1 MLIDGQKWACEACIR
16 GHRVTS
22 CKHHDRPL
30 IRIKRKGRPF
40 ATCTVCHSTPCT
52 APSEHARAKREAE
65 LKTPSKVTQTQ
76 HTQLPTHERELGSH
90 ENNTHL
96 DALGLGI
103 LGKQRGPSRC
113 AIGKKAAHGRLYPRH
128 HNPHG
133 FLPIAPRP
141 SDKDAQG
148 ASSQSSTRISRSG
161 STSASASESHT
172 PVYHESSSRRG
183 SALTADW
190 SGSEGSGPESSLR
203 TQSTT
208 FLARNF
214 STPQDSTIQS
224 FARSAPEDFA
234 LDPLLVEHTFD
245 PMYSLLPSTI
255 SGAQMAQTV
264 PMISPLEGSNPFDT
278 PLDPSLTLN
287 DSLGGYLESMD
298 IDVTEGLS
306 DEVFHIEDWSRY
318 MWSPETGFEHLD
330 TGFPPATLPPVTQ

>member
-1 MLIDGQKWACEACIR
+1 MVYQSNNLFRSTVDSHQ
-16 GHRVTS
+16 TQ
-22 CKHHDRPL
+22 
-30 IRIKRKGRPF
+30 GRPF
-40 ATCTVCHSTPCT
+40 ATCTVCQSTPCT

-141 SDKDAQG
+141 SGKDAQG
-148 ASSQSSTRISRSG
+148 ASSRNSAGAQSSQSSARISRSG

-172 PVYHESSSRRG
+172 PVYPEPSSRRG

-190 SGSEGSGPESSLR
+190 SGSEESGPESSLR

-208 FLARNF
+208 FLARNL
-214 STPQDSTIQS
+214 STPQDNTIQS

-278 PLDPSLTLN
+278 PWIL
-287 DSLGGYLESMD
+287 
-298 IDVTEGLS
+298 
-306 DEVFHIEDWSRY
+306 R
-318 MWSPETGFEHLD
+318 
-330 TGFPPATLPPVTQ
+330 

>member
-40 ATCTVCHSTPCT
+40 ATCTVCQSTPCT

-65 LKTPSKVTQTQ
+65 LKTPT
-76 HTQLPTHERELGSH
+76 
-90 ENNTHL
+90 
-96 DALGLGI
+96 
-103 LGKQRGPSRC
+103 
-113 AIGKKAAHGRLYPRH
+113 KKAAHARLYPRH

-141 SDKDAQG
+141 STSSKSDKR
-148 ASSQSSTRISRSG
+148 ASATSQHSVETLSSSTRVSRSG
-161 STSASASESHT
+161 STSASASVSESHT
-172 PVYHESSSRRG
+172 PIYPDSSSRRD

-190 SGSEGSGPESSLR
+190 SGSEGSGTESSSR
-203 TQSTT
+203 TRSTT
-208 FLARNF
+208 TKAMSRTSSAAQTSSASSQPFL
-214 STPQDSTIQS
+214 
-224 FARSAPEDFA
+224 RSAPENLT

-255 SGAQMAQTV
+255 SGSEMAQTI
-264 PMISPLEGSNPFDT
+264 PMISPLEGGNPFDI
-278 PLDPSLTLN
+278 PMDPSLTLN
-287 DSLGGYLESMD
+287 DSLGYLENMD
-298 IDVTEGLS
+298 VDLTEGFP
-306 DEVFHIEDWSRY
+306 DEVFHVEDWSRY

-330 TGFPPATLPPVTQ
+330 TGFPPVTLPPVTQ

>member
-65 LKTPSKVTQTQ
+65 LKTPSK
-76 HTQLPTHERELGSH
+76 
-90 ENNTHL
+90 
-96 DALGLGI
+96 
-103 LGKQRGPSRC
+103 
-113 AIGKKAAHGRLYPRH
+113 KAAHGRLYPRH

-141 SDKDAQG
+141 NGKDAQG
-148 ASSQSSTRISRSG
+148 ASSRNSAGPQSSQSSARISRSG

-172 PVYHESSSRRG
+172 PVYPESSSRRG

-190 SGSEGSGPESSLR
+190 SGSEGSGPESGHL
-203 TQSTT
+203 TKSTT
-208 FLARNF
+208 YLARNL
-214 STPQDSTIQS
+214 STPQDNTIPS
-224 FARSAPEDFA
+224 YARSGAEDFA
-234 LDPLLVEHTFD
+234 LDPLLIEHTFD
-245 PMYSLLPSTI
+245 PI
-255 SGAQMAQTV
+255 
-264 PMISPLEGSNPFDT
+264 PLEGSNPFET

-287 DSLGGYLESMD
+287 DSLGYLENMD

-330 TGFPPATLPPVTQ
+330 TGFPPVTLPPVTQ